1 MTTRIKRHEPHN
13 DRIPALFTLTWPI
26 LIELALHMLM
36 GNVDT
41 FMLSQYDDR
50 AVAAVGVSNQIAN
63 MMNLLFSIVATG
75 TTILISR
82 RIGAQQ
88 KGAVTQLAASSLTMN
103 MLFGILLSGMLL
115 AFGDSALRLMGLEDE
130 LMPYAW
136 TYLSITGGFIFLQ
149 ALILTASA
157 VIKSHGFTKNVMFVT
172 VTMNIVNMIGNYI
185 AIKGPLGLPVTG
197 VTGVAVSTVV
207 SRSIGLALMLFLLLR
222 ILEQR
227 FALMDFIRIRITHVR
242 ELLGIGIPSAGEQLS
257 YNLSQLVI
265 TSFIAT
271 IGVTAMVTRVYTLNI
286 IFLITIVTIAISQGT
301 QIIIARMIGAMQ
313 FDSAYR
319 RGIHSLGI
327 GVLICVALA
336 GAYNILGTYIL
347 DLFTDNEEVIALG
360 RKLLLLAFLLE
371 PGRAL
376 NLIVISSLR
385 AAGDVRYPV
394 YIGMLFVWLIAVPCA
409 YLFGIHWE
417 MGLIGIF
424 SAFVM
429 DEWLRGLMMLHRWR
443 TKRWATQQQT
453 GGSHS

>member
-1 MTTRIKRHEPHN
+1 MTARLAPHDSRN
-13 DRIPALFTLTWPI
+13 DRIPTLFALTWPI
-26 LIELALHMLM
+26 MIELALHMLM

-63 MMNLLFSIVATG
+63 MMNLLFSIVATA

-82 RIGAQQ
+82 RIGAGE
-88 KGAVTQLAASSLTMN
+88 KGAVTKLAASSLTLN
-103 MLFGILLSGMLL
+103 LLFGLFLSGMLL
-115 AFGDSALRLMGLEDE
+115 AFGDSALLLMGLEDE

-136 TYLSITGGFIFLQ
+136 TYLSITGGFIVLQ

-157 VIKSHGFTKNVMFVT
+157 VIKSHGFTKKVMFVT

-197 VTGVAVSTVV
+197 VTGVAVTTVV
-207 SRSIGLALMLFLLLR
+207 SRTIGLILMLFLLMR

-227 FALMDFIRIRITHVR
+227 FKLTDFIRLRIAHIR

-265 TSFIAT
+265 TSFIAS
-271 IGVTAMVTRVYTLNI
+271 IGVTAMVSRVYTLNI

-301 QIIIARMIGAMQ
+301 QIIIARMIGARDP
-313 FDSAYR
+313 DSAYR
-319 RGIHSLGI
+319 RGLNSLGLSM
-327 GVLICVALA
+327 LISVVLA
-336 GAYNILGTYIL
+336 GIFNLVGGYIL
-347 DLFTDNEEVIALG
+347 DLFTDDADVIALG

-371 PGRAL
+371 PGRAC
-376 NLIVISSLR
+376 NLVVISALR
-385 AAGDVRYPV
+385 AVGDVRYPV
-394 YIGMLFVWLIAVPCA
+394 YIGMLFVWLLAVPAA
-409 YLFGIHWE
+409 YLLGIHWE
-417 MGLIGIF
+417 LGLLGIF

-429 DEWLRGLMMLHRWR
+429 DEWLRGLMMLFRWR
-443 TKRWATQQQT
+443 SKRWAREIEQQQKA
-453 GGSHS
+453 